1 MPTMPRR
8 MQDHLGRSKAKPAM
22 TSTTTN
28 IVYRGVP
35 CQKGGVHNASGVSRH
50 GAALLTYR
58 GVSYSTGSVGF
69 RSKATLISHPLGGV
83 IELQFLG
90 NRYQRAF

>member
-1 MPTMPRR
+1 
-8 MQDHLGRSKAKPAM
+8 M
-22 TSTTTN
+22 TCITTAST
-28 IVYRGVP
+28 IIYRGVP
-35 CQKGGVHNASGVSRH
+35 CQKGGVHHTSRVARQ

-58 GVSYSTGSVGF
+58 GVSYSTGSTDF
-69 RSKATLISHPLGGV
+69 RSNAPLISHPLDRL

>member
-1 MPTMPRR
+1 MGT
-8 MQDHLGRSKAKPAM
+8 SKAKPAM
-22 TSTTTN
+22 TATTTT

-35 CQKGGVHNASGVSRH
+35 CQKRGVHHASGVARH

-58 GVSYSTGSVGF
+58 GVSYSTGSAGF
-69 RSKATLISHPLGGV
+69 RSKATLITETLGRV